1 MADKAGDG
9 NAGMIREPLVLR
21 PCIHMVHA
29 TGRARLA
36 TATRLG

>member
-29 TGRARLA
+29 TGRVRLA